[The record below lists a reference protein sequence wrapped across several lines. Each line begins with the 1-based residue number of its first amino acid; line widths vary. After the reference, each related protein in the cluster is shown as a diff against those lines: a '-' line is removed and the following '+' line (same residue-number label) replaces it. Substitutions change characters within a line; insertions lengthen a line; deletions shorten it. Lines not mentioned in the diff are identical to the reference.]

1 MNHKIMN
8 NSISWWYIMIMIIL
22 MMYWPSQQ
30 TLNLNWHFRD
40 RNNINQRYRY
50 ISTTLRDSCQSVPN
64 RSLSFCHFIT
74 IIATFGRNLHLLI
87 SDMTD
92 GSIHHGCFMMT
103 RSRLGCVVS
112 SQIGGVWCWICVGSR
127 EVCHEF
133 FGLGML
139 PEDDAEVILLE
150 SVEFNRK
157 HQLEW
162 YVVLWVCF
170 KHGGAVQFDKWNYST
185 VVVDFERSSWSFH
198 LCIYDFKL
206 DL

>member
-1 MNHKIMN
+1 MIYYDNDHFDDVLTFSTKFWWCIDTLGIETT
-8 NSISWWYIMIMIIL
+8 SINDTDT
-22 MMYWPSQQ
+22 SQLLWEIHVKAFQ
-30 TLNLNWHFRD
+30 IEASAPVDLRHD
-40 RNNINQRYRY
+40 RRS
-50 ISTTLRDSCQSVPN
+50 STTVVY
-64 RSLSFCHFIT
+64 
-74 IIATFGRNLHLLI
+74 A
-87 SDMTD
+87 
-92 GSIHHGCFMMT
+92 

-112 SQIGGVWCWICVGSR
+112 SQIGGVWCWICVGCR

-157 HQLEW
+157 HQLALEW

>member
-1 MNHKIMN
+1 MSKRSKSKPLFLWFYYYHC
-8 NSISWWYIMIMIIL
+8 YFL
-22 MMYWPSQQ
+22 EETCTCRSQ
-30 TLNLNWHFRD
+30 HD
-40 RNNINQRYRY
+40 R
-50 ISTTLRDSCQSVPN
+50 L
-64 RSLSFCHFIT
+64 
-74 IIATFGRNLHLLI
+74 
-87 SDMTD
+87 
-92 GSIHHGCFMMT
+92 IHHGCLWKK

-112 SQIGGVWCWICVGSR
+112 SQIGGVDALCVGSR

-139 PEDDAEVILLE
+139 PEDAEVILLE

-162 YVVLWVCF
+162 YVVLWACF
-170 KHGGAVQFDKWNYST
+170 KHGGAVQFHGFLVVQSEIT
-185 VVVDFERSSWSFH
+185 VRVLWILNVPNFERSSWSFH